1 MSRLKIQRAE
11 REASPS
17 GSVASWLDVLEAL
30 LGLPPEEAK
39 AIREELASHLQERV
53 RDLTVTGKSESEAIQ
68 AAISELGDAAEL
80 ARRYQQARGRTT
92 RSTIMQVA
100 LVSAVAVALT
110 AGGFAVRGASEA
122 RQQAAAA
129 RERELMAKV
138 SAYKAVTAAALANG
152 EAQPGAQGENLL
164 AGTELFELDDADG
177 VVVSV
182 TPTQTWGDLMQQ
194 VAQATKR
201 TLVANAASMNSSGL
215 APGANVGL
223 EIHEMP
229 LAEALRLLQE
239 HTDASRDPL
248 EYRTSGTVIEFASRS
263 HFDRREVQTRTYDLG
278 VLAQALLDKEAAGP
292 APRDEE
298 RHTRISAEETVSE
311 QVTEL
316 MQSLVN
322 PDMWQNNGGELG
334 SVRRYGSKLF
344 VTAPRRHFARIEW
357 VLKECG
363 AFEKTRAGAESPA
376 NTGRLTVAFDPTT
389 RRLSITDDQ
398 GRVAHCSALV
408 VDTPYAVNALLSDA
422 SVEQSVP
429 MLSELPLLQTNFKS
443 RTPLVNLLAPAAK
456 PGEAAPEEAA
466 APSSEK

>member
-1 MSRLKIQRAE
+1 MSRLKIQRGE
-11 REASPS
+11 REAGPS

-152 EAQPGAQGENLL
+152 EAQPGAQGGNLL

-194 VAQATKR
+194 VAEATKR

-223 EIHEMP
+223 EIHELP

-298 RHTRISAEETVSE
+298 RHTRISAEETVSQ
-311 QVTEL
+311 QVTDL

-344 VTAPRRHFARIEW
+344 VTAPKRHFARIEW

-398 GRVAHCSALV
+398 GRVVHCSALV

-429 MLSELPLLQTNFKS
+429 MPSELPLVQGSFKS
-443 RTPLVNLLAPAAK
+443 RTPLVNLLAPGAK
-456 PGEAAPEEAA
+456 AGEAAPEEAA
-466 APSSEK
+466 PPSSEK